1 MSYRTEKSEVLK
13 MEHYCDYFG
22 GDSCE
27 YYDSGYCWAHERP
40 VSEIEVPCWADE
52 TDGEMRDT

>member
-1 MSYRTEKSEVLK
+1 

-27 YYDSGYCWAHERP
+27 YYSGYCWAHERP
-40 VSEIEVPCWADE
+40 VSEIECPCWADE
-52 TDGEMRDT
+52 TDAEMRDS